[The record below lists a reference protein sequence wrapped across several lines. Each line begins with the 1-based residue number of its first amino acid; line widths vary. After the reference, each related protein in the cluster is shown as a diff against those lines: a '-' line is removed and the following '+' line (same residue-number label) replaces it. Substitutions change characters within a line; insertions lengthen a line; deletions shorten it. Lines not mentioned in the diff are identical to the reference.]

1 MISACVRTG
10 GTGFFGCWAR
20 QGRAPERRALVATRS
35 RRAVR
40 IRQRK
45 RSRLRLRVLRLGGLL
60 GWGPRDIIG
69 FAEALT
75 GRPWRRGGSGDLES
89 VRDEFLALVGPF
101 RRRPPRR
108 SVRPPMAIT
117 LVSRGYEHAIPW

>member
-10 GTGFFGCWAR
+10 ATGSFGCWAR

-35 RRAVR
+35 RRTVR

-60 GWGPRDIIG
+60 GWGPRDVIG

-75 GRPWRRGGSGDLES
+75 GRPWRHCGAVDLE
-89 VRDEFLALVGPF
+89 VVQEEFLALRWVI
-101 RRRPPRR
+101 RRKAARR
-108 SVRPPMAIT
+108 SLQPPMPIALIN
-117 LVSRGYEHAIPW
+117 RGHEHAASR